1 MTSIDLPVDKKAA
14 IDLDKI
20 FIEIGDFG
28 LFQMFIYALICM
40 PVLLISWFTFEFVF
54 TAGGLDYR

>member
-1 MTSIDLPVDKKAA
+1 MTSIDSGVDKKT

-54 TAGGLDYR
+54 TAGSLDYR